1 MKTFILCL
9 LLFLCNTNFQAQEG
23 KQDSLSQASNTY
35 LTKSIRQ
42 RKLANVFAI
51 SGGGLILV
59 GTIVAATGRADGWF
73 FSGQQ
78 IIGAAMILAGTVNAI
93 VSIPIY
99 VISYINKRKSLKISP
114 SISFRKP
121 ILVQENFAQ
130 AGILI
135 QF

>member
-35 LTKSIRQ
+35 LTKSIR
-42 RKLANVFAI
+42 KKKMANIIALSGAGLAT
-51 SGGGLILV
+51 V
-59 GTIVAATGRADGWF
+59 GTFLLVSGHPSGLF
-73 FSGQQ
+73 FSESQ
-78 IIGAAMILAGTVNAI
+78 IIGINMITGGALAAIA
-93 VSIPIY
+93 SIPFYI
-99 VISYINKRKSLKISP
+99 ISYINKRKSLKISP
-114 SISFRKP
+114 SISFQKP

-130 AGILI
+130 AGVLI